1 MKIAKI
7 IAYILSQLLRLWIT
21 ASAAMMMY
29 IPMSALAYAERGY
42 KAVGGE
48 MLPVAI
54 VAVAVWYGLGWLM
67 REWCKDMIGGGYGE
81 YVAWQARAT
90 IEQQQNF
97 RRARQVAEIRRKRG
111 KKK

>member
-48 MLPVAI
+48 IIPVI
-54 VAVAVWYGLGWLM
+54 LVVAAVWVGMGWITEEWYRTM
-67 REWCKDMIGGGYGE
+67 RGG
-81 YVAWQARAT
+81 
-90 IEQQQNF
+90 
-97 RRARQVAEIRRKRG
+97 RK
-111 KKK
+111 

>member
-21 ASAAMMMY
+21 ACAAVMMY
-29 IPMSALAYAERGY
+29 VPMSALAYAQRGY

-67 REWCKDMIGGGYGE
+67 RVWYRDMIGGGHDD
-81 YVAWQARAT
+81 RS
-90 IEQQQNF
+90 
-97 RRARQVAEIRRKRG
+97 
-111 KKK
+111 